1 MTSYKNIFVIYED
14 ICIPRNISN
23 QMKNE
28 ICLNFNEANSFRTY
42 NECIYESNLN
52 FNYISSRI
60 YLIIIIILF
69 VLILAIIYYN
79 KYLIAK
85 KEKPFN
91 APSILAQTLFPNIN
105 DYQSK
110 KSNESVS
117 PNFRGKYYNI

>member
-1 MTSYKNIFVIYED
+1 MIKSIKTDFCENNISEFVYCNSIDYSKCGNCKDEKCTLIKCGQEILTSYKNILVIYED

-60 YLIIIIILF
+60 YLIIIINQRSFFLF
-69 VLILAIIYYN
+69 N
-79 KYLIAK
+79 
-85 KEKPFN
+85 
-91 APSILAQTLFPNIN
+91 
-105 DYQSK
+105 
-110 KSNESVS
+110 
-117 PNFRGKYYNI
+117 

>member
-85 KEKPFN
+85 KEK
-91 APSILAQTLFPNIN
+91 SYI
-105 DYQSK
+105 Y
-110 KSNESVS
+110 
-117 PNFRGKYYNI
+117 